1 MHPPQASDFFGVGFQ
16 VHASWPSWLFTWFFI
31 YGLLGYGG
39 VESISSDCR
48 TSETFSGV
56 KLYALR

>member
-1 MHPPQASDFFGVGFQ
+1 MQPPQASDFFGVGFQ

-39 VESISSDCR
+39 VES
-48 TSETFSGV
+48 V